1 MNWALD
7 LTSVPI
13 HVLLHQRHLAPPT
26 VWDGK
31 MVCSPITF
39 IHLNCLKKLKHN
51 VRTFIHLHVH
61 LFLFF
66 VDCKKDMNTT
76 LPALSSSVRCNVPS
90 FCTGITCCIEE
101 NKVLRRHFTVGVE
114 LDDCNHIMT
123 FQVEQLKI
131 QIKLH
136 DYSFGNPLFV
146 SILVLYYSVF
156 RRCQYSLLKTTI
168 QVSNFSVNR
177 SH

>member
-1 MNWALD
+1 
-7 LTSVPI
+7 
-13 HVLLHQRHLAPPT
+13 
-26 VWDGK
+26 
-31 MVCSPITF
+31 
-39 IHLNCLKKLKHN
+39 
-51 VRTFIHLHVH
+51 
-61 LFLFF
+61 
-66 VDCKKDMNTT
+66 MNTT

-146 SILVLYYSVF
+146 SILVLYY
-156 RRCQYSLLKTTI
+156 
-168 QVSNFSVNR
+168 
-177 SH
+177 

>member
-1 MNWALD
+1 MHLALD

-13 HVLLHQRHLAPPT
+13 HVLLHQRHLAQPT

-31 MVCSPITF
+31 MVWSQITF
-39 IHLNCLKKLKHN
+39 IHLNCLTKLKHT
-51 VRTFIHLHVH
+51 VRTFIHLHIH

-66 VDCKKDMNTT
+66 VDCKKDLNTN

-146 SILVLYYSVF
+146 SILVLYNSAF
-156 RRCQYSLLKTTI
+156 RKCQYSLLKITI
-168 QVSNFSVNR
+168 QLSNCSCKK
-177 SH
+177 